1 MYGKIDENGKFIPAS
16 VKASNVDGKI
26 VVESMTKEEL
36 AAENFKEV
44 YRADG
49 EGRPVPD
56 KQPQRTYEDK
66 GDFILERLNW
76 VDNEQKV
83 D

>member
-1 MYGKIDENGKFIPAS
+1 MYGKIDENGKFVPARNKVS
-16 VKASNVDGKI
+16 KVDGKI
-26 VVESMTKEEL
+26 VVEPMTKEEL

-49 EGRPVPD
+49 EGRPGTD
-56 KQPQRTYEDK
+56 KRPQRTYEDK

-76 VDNEQKV
+76 VDKEQKA

>member
-1 MYGKIDENGKFIPAS
+1 MYGKIDESGKFVLARNKVS
-16 VKASNVDGKI
+16 KVDGKI
-26 VVESMTKEEL
+26 VVEPMSKEEL

-49 EGRPVPD
+49 EGRPGMD
-56 KQPQRTYEDK
+56 K
-66 GDFILERLNW
+66 
-76 VDNEQKV
+76 EQKA

>member
-1 MYGKIDENGKFIPAS
+1 
-16 VKASNVDGKI
+16 
-26 VVESMTKEEL
+26 MTKEEL

-49 EGRPVPD
+49 EGRPGPD

>member
-1 MYGKIDENGKFIPAS
+1 MYGKIDESGKFVPARNKVS
-16 VKASNVDGKI
+16 KVDGKI
-26 VVESMTKEEL
+26 VVEPMTKEEL

-49 EGRPVPD
+49 EGRPGMD
-56 KQPQRTYEDK
+56 KRPQRTYEDK

-76 VDNEQKV
+76 VDKEQKA